1 MPEKLISV
9 VIPCY
14 RSEKSINIVLDE
26 IEQVVASREGYDVE
40 IICVNDHSPD
50 NVWQVLKER
59 VAHDAKVTAVDLA
72 RNFGQHAALMAGYRL
87 THGDY
92 IFSLDDDGEAP
103 VDALYQAIDK
113 LEAGNHDVVIGAYD
127 CKNSASLF
135 RGIGSFCNE
144 RMSRWLAEKPA
155 ELSLSTFRLM
165 RPFVKDEICRYQGC
179 YPYTSGLIFRTTLN
193 CANIPVKHRKRL
205 GGRSGY
211 TIGKLLALWLNGFTA
226 FSVKPLRLAS
236 FLGVV
241 FSFLGFVYALYCIIH
256 KIVNPNMQMGY
267 ASIMSALLVIG
278 GIIMLM
284 LGLIGE
290 YIGRIYICLNNSPQV
305 VVREVIGQ
313 QASKC
318 SPQPSRQP

>member
-1 MPEKLISV
+1 MTQKLISV

-14 RSEKSINIVLDE
+14 RSEKSINVVIDE
-26 IEQVVASREGYDVE
+26 IEQVVSTRENYGVE

-50 NVWQVLKER
+50 NVWNTLKER
-59 VAHDAKVTAVDLA
+59 VAKDENVIAIDLA
-72 RNFGQHAALMAGYRL
+72 RNFGQHAALMAGYRIAK
-87 THGDY
+87 GDY
-92 IFSLDDDGEAP
+92 IFSMDDDGESP
-103 VDALYQAIDK
+103 VDAIYTAIDK
-113 LEAGNHDVVIGAYD
+113 LETDNHDVVIGAYD
-127 CKNSASLF
+127 HKNSASLF
-135 RGIGSFCNE
+135 RSLGSFCNE

-155 ELSLSTFRLM
+155 NISLSTFRLM
-165 RPFVKDEICRYQGC
+165 RPFVKKEICRYQGC

-205 GGRSGY
+205 DGHSGY
-211 TIGKLLALWLNGFTA
+211 TLKKLLMLWLNGFTA

-236 FLGVV
+236 LFGLCA
-241 FSFLGFVYALYCIIH
+241 SLLGFIHALYCVIH
-256 KIVNPNMQMGY
+256 KLVNPNMQMGY
-267 ASIMSALLVIG
+267 ASIMSVMLILG

-313 QASKC
+313 K
-318 SPQPSRQP
+318 RQ